1 MDDTSIA
8 AFEARAAAAEQRLL
22 ALERKQAQKAGESAS
37 AASPALVEELE
48 QIRATVARAKAE
60 QNALQ
65 QKAAQLETENTKLR
79 YRVEHMKTGMKQ
91 GDQQLK
97 TALFGDAQTV
107 EALREQFSYLKEIS
121 LA

>member
-22 ALERKQAQKAGESAS
+22 ALERKQAQKGESAS